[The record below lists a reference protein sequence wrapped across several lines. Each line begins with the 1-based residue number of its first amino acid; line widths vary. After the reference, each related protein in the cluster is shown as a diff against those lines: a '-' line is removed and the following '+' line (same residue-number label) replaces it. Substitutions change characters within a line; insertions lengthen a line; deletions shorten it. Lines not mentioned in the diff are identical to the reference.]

1 MSESFPEVGHAA
13 LLAEGLTAFIA
24 QDAKRLGGPGLK
36 DPGRRTK
43 LIWPPHSVSHEFGL
57 GSADFTGESTVGGYG
72 EVFRVSVAETPHGFF
87 GRCETLWN
95 DARGET
101 REEMLANLRLGMEPM
116 LLRRHMIAQTLGM
129 KGLMHFP
136 LKHLGHLDLLKLL
149 YCPDRDAAMEAR
161 TILETQAS
169 SRLFLP
175 SLLAILSDRIH
186 PLRRS
191 PQWCVLDMFE
201 DLPAFAKTEEESA
214 GAVAAIK
221 ELMWESDDDYCRTIY
236 KAGVVLGGH
245 ICTDEAAAALL
256 DLVKAPSRI
265 ARRSASHAVFHL
277 VEWRPEFRETVV
289 AAMQVMAGEDSEP
302 LLRDFAG
309 HMADD
314 IASGAHDHVPE
325 PVFPDEAA

>member
-13 LLAEGLTAFIA
+13 LLAEGLKAFIE
-24 QDAKRLGGPGLK
+24 QDARRLGGPGLR

-57 GSADFTGESTVGGYG
+57 GSADFTDESTVGGYG
-72 EVFRVSVAETPHGFF
+72 EAFKVCVAETPHGFF

-95 DARGET
+95 DAQGDT

-149 YCPDRDAAMEAR
+149 YCADRDVAMEAR
-161 TILETQAS
+161 TIIETQAS

-175 SLLAILSDRIH
+175 SLLTVLNDRSH

-201 DLPAFAKTEEESA
+201 DLPAFAKTKDESA
-214 GAVAAIK
+214 EVVAAIK
-221 ELMWESDDDYCRTIY
+221 DLMWESDDDYCRSIY

-245 ICTDEAAAALL
+245 ICTDEAAEALL
-256 DLVKAPSRI
+256 ELVKAPSRI

-277 VEWRPEFRETVV
+277 VEWRPEYREKVV
-289 AAMQVMAGEDSEP
+289 EAMTRMATNDAEA
-302 LLRDFAG
+302 LLRDFAR

-314 IASGAHDHVPE
+314 IASGASDHVPE